1 MAIFNSYV
9 KIPED
14 NMVILYYGYDM
25 TSHCLVYYT
34 MVMMGKKGEYW
45 WSLEDIIPLY
55 GGYYPIIMIY
65 NDDIHHI
72 MG

>member
-14 NMVILYYGYDM
+14 NTVILYYGYDM

-34 MVMMGKKGEYW
+34 MVMMGKKGEY
-45 WSLEDIIPLY
+45 
-55 GGYYPIIMIY
+55 
-65 NDDIHHI
+65 
-72 MG
+72 